1 MMGTWLV
8 DTNVWLA
15 LLEEKH
21 AFHLSVSAWWDDI
34 QDEDRIL
41 FCRSTQQSFLRL
53 RATDA
58 LSAAYGSKPDTNL
71 KAWQTYASLLKDE
84 RIQLVDEPIEVER
97 KWKELASIGTASP
110 KLWMDAYLAAFA
122 ITGGYR
128 LVTTDKAFKQ
138 FKGLSLL
145 LLH

>member
-1 MMGTWLV
+1 MASWLV

-21 AFHLSVSAWWDDI
+21 VLHPTIMAWW
-34 QDEDRIL
+34 QALHEEDSIL

-53 RATDA
+53 RTTDA
-58 LSAAYGSKPDTNL
+58 VSAAYGLKPDTNV
-71 KAWQTYASLLKDE
+71 KAWQIFRTLLKDE
-84 RIQLVDEPIEVER
+84 RIQLVEEPVAVEP
-97 KWKELASIGTASP
+97 KWKALAAVGTTSP

-122 ITGGYR
+122 ITGSYG

-138 FKGLSLL
+138 FKELDLL
-145 LLH
+145 LLN

>member
-1 MMGTWLV
+1 MASWLV

-21 AFHLSVSAWWDDI
+21 VLHPTIMAWW
-34 QDEDRIL
+34 QALHEEDSIL

-53 RATDA
+53 RTTDA
-58 LSAAYGSKPDTNL
+58 VSAAYGLKPDTNV
-71 KAWQTYASLLKDE
+71 KAWQIFRTLLKDE
-84 RIQLVDEPIEVER
+84 RIQLVEEPVAVEP
-97 KWKELASIGTASP
+97 KWKALAAVGTTSP

-122 ITGGYR
+122 ITGSYG

-138 FKGLSLL
+138 FKELDLL
-145 LLH
+145 LLS